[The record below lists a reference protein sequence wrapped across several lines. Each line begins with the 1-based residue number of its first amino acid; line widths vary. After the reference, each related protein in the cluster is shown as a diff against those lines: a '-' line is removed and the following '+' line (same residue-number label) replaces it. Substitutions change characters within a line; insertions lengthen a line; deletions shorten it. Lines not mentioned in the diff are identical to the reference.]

1 MDEQI
6 RGIGGLKM
14 DIRLAPASMRALAL
28 ITCKKI
34 SKNHDSAED
43 MLSAHYKDKGISY

>member
-14 DIRLAPASMRALAL
+14 DIKLAPATMRALAS
-28 ITCKKI
+28 I
-34 SKNHDSAED
+34 
-43 MLSAHYKDKGISY
+43 

>member
-6 RGIGGLKM
+6 KGIGGLKM
-14 DIRLAPASMRALAL
+14 DIKLAPATMRALAS
-28 ITCKKI
+28 IQCKKI

-43 MLSAHYKDKGISY
+43 MLSTHYRERGISY